1 MQAGVL
7 TLQQDVMPRKVDVQ
21 RTALKS
27 EFKYLWMQ
35 DHDREALL
43 VWVGTE
49 RTAQGNVSVWVSAD
63 GVIIRLLEGLL
74 VGISEP
80 LRSWHLIREK
90 PLEQVQNSDVFPK
103 AMIQTSDQQP
113 GFRIGVERH
122 VRQVLLMS
130 APAASVTWYAGTS
143 NVRWLA
149 EIDTRSGLQT
159 AYFAITSEDGAIA
172 GQRCIESDWCVRWQ
186 SWPGT
191 TSTAKH

>member
-1 MQAGVL
+1 MHAGIL
-7 TLQQDVMPRKVDVQ
+7 TLQQVVMPRKVDVQ

-27 EFKYLWMQ
+27 ELKYLWMQ
-35 DHDREALL
+35 EHDREALL

-63 GVIIRLLEGLL
+63 GVIIRLLEGRL

-90 PLEQVQNSDVFPK
+90 PLELGQNSDVFPK

-122 VRQVLLMS
+122 VSQVLRTS
-130 APAASVTWYAGTS
+130 APASVTWYAGTPD
-143 NVRWLA
+143 VRWFA

-159 AYFAITSEDGAIA
+159 AYFAVTSEDRAIA

-186 SWPGT
+186 SWPVT
-191 TSTAKH
+191 TSQAKQ